1 MATVNNPNP
10 SKAQIK
16 LVKGTNPLNG
26 KTIYTTE
33 TLSDLRTTATDDDIR
48 TICTSIA
55 SMIDLPLDSII
66 RVNSGSLVAG

>member
-16 LVKGTNPLNG
+16 LVKGTDEVSG
-26 KTIYTTE
+26 KTLYTTE
-33 TLSDLRTTATDDDIR
+33 TLSDLRTAATDDDIR
-48 TICTSIA
+48 TIFTSIA

-66 RVNSGSLVAG
+66 RINSGSLVAA

>member
-16 LVKGTNPLNG
+16 LVKGTDEVSG
-26 KTIYTTE
+26 KTLYTTE
-33 TLSDLRTTATDDDIR
+33 TLSDLRTAATDDDIR

-66 RVNSGSLVAG
+66 RINSGSLVAA